1 MQARVAPQKA
11 RPRVPAAAAEKLRP
25 PRRDEVYPG
34 SMFPAEV
41 LELQGSAGNGAV
53 NRMLL
58 RMLLKDFMRPQAMV
72 P

>member
-1 MQARVAPQKA
+1 
-11 RPRVPAAAAEKLRP
+11 
-25 PRRDEVYPG
+25 
-34 SMFPAEV
+34 MFPAEV